1 MLSACSP
8 SPRLRPL
15 RSGSRSC
22 SAASCRPWSSY
33 IVLGSAEETYHRLV
47 GWRSR
52 WHLTNIQG
60 AGYSRRDR
68 QQSAHRTALCRCHV
82 VVWRGLIHFRCSA
95 EGLATCSANPYLAA
109 METLTSWSPVPEL
122 EVNSVERREPG
133 WLVAVDSRE
142 SASCPECGTQSSS
155 RHSSYLRTLQDLS
168 TQGTPVTIQARVTRW
183 RCRNEQCGRRI
194 FAERL
199 PTLAAPF
206 ARRTARFAGI
216 VRLFGHSTG
225 GRPSE
230 RLLARL
236 GMPVSDSTILRAVK
250 ERAAAQSS
258 RAAARV
264 IGIDEWAW
272 RKGMNYGTIFVDLE
286 RRRVADLLADRT
298 TATTADWFKLHPET
312 EIVSR
317 DRAGTAVLN
326 ATGSQRVGPL
336 VRRRTPDRVRFA
348 TGRGFGRLIASH
360 MTVFSGGAAVSSTR
374 CRRERLGLSDLRAE
388 RRLRRSAGSA

>member
-1 MLSACSP
+1 MIICGAIRSAIVGGGPLSSP
-8 SPRLRPL
+8 WPG
-15 RSGSRSC
+15 SGCR
-22 SAASCRPWSSY
+22 AAAWK
-33 IVLGSAEETYHRLV
+33 
-47 GWRSR
+47 
-52 WHLTNIQG
+52 
-60 AGYSRRDR
+60 
-68 QQSAHRTALCRCHV
+68 
-82 VVWRGLIHFRCSA
+82 GLIHFRCSA
-95 EGLATCSANPYLAA
+95 EGLATCSADPYLAA
-109 METLTSWSPVPEL
+109 IETLASWSPVSEL

-250 ERAAAQSS
+250 ARAAAQSS

-272 RKGMNYGTIFVDLE
+272 RKGITE
-286 RRRVADLLADRT
+286 RSSSIWSGAAWRICLPIARPLPRQTGSSYIL
-298 TATTADWFKLHPET
+298 ET

-317 DRAGTAVLN
+317 DRAGMYADAARQGAPQARQV
-326 ATGSQRVGPL
+326 A
-336 VRRRTPDRVRFA
+336 DRFHLLKNLREA
-348 TGRGFGRLIASH
+348 IERQLGGFG
-360 MTVFSGGAAVSSTR
+360 GGDPGGTP
-374 CRRERLGLSDLRAE
+374 
-388 RRLRRSAGSA
+388 

>member
-1 MLSACSP
+1 
-8 SPRLRPL
+8 
-15 RSGSRSC
+15 
-22 SAASCRPWSSY
+22 
-33 IVLGSAEETYHRLV
+33 
-47 GWRSR
+47 
-52 WHLTNIQG
+52 
-60 AGYSRRDR
+60 
-68 QQSAHRTALCRCHV
+68 
-82 VVWRGLIHFRCSA
+82 
-95 EGLATCSANPYLAA
+95 
-109 METLTSWSPVPEL
+109 METLASWSPVPEL

-133 WLVAVDSRE
+133 WLVGVDSRE
-142 SASCPECGTQSSS
+142 SACCPECGTQSSS

-168 TQGTPVTIQARVTRW
+168 TQGTPVAIQARVTRW

-286 RRRVADLLADRT
+286 RRRVAVLLADRT

-317 DRAGTAVLN
+317 DRAGMHADAARQGAPQARQVADRFHLLKN
-326 ATGSQRVGPL
+326 LREAIERQLGGFEAAIREAPLSGAEDDQGPL
-336 VRRRTPDRVRFA
+336 MP
-348 TGRGFGRLIASH
+348 
-360 MTVFSGGAAVSSTR
+360 
-374 CRRERLGLSDLRAE
+374 
-388 RRLRRSAGSA
+388 AG

>member
-1 MLSACSP
+1 M
-8 SPRLRPL
+8 
-15 RSGSRSC
+15 
-22 SAASCRPWSSY
+22 
-33 IVLGSAEETYHRLV
+33 
-47 GWRSR
+47 
-52 WHLTNIQG
+52 
-60 AGYSRRDR
+60 
-68 QQSAHRTALCRCHV
+68 
-82 VVWRGLIHFRCSA
+82 GLIHFRCSA

-109 METLTSWSPVPEL
+109 MERLASWSPVSEL

-272 RKGMNYGTIFVDLE
+272 RKGMNYGTIFV
-286 RRRVADLLADRT
+286 
-298 TATTADWFKLHPET
+298 
-312 EIVSR
+312 
-317 DRAGTAVLN
+317 
-326 ATGSQRVGPL
+326 
-336 VRRRTPDRVRFA
+336 VRRYAVFFQIFQRAVELAKSSCSEATWSLLTPSERSPRSA
-348 TGRGFGRLIASH
+348 ASC
-360 MTVFSGGAAVSSTR
+360 R
-374 CRRERLGLSDLRAE
+374 CWKH
-388 RRLRRSAGSA
+388 RRSKAKAPRLP

>member
-1 MLSACSP
+1 
-8 SPRLRPL
+8 
-15 RSGSRSC
+15 
-22 SAASCRPWSSY
+22 
-33 IVLGSAEETYHRLV
+33 
-47 GWRSR
+47 
-52 WHLTNIQG
+52 
-60 AGYSRRDR
+60 
-68 QQSAHRTALCRCHV
+68 
-82 VVWRGLIHFRCSA
+82 
-95 EGLATCSANPYLAA
+95 
-109 METLTSWSPVPEL
+109 METLASWSPVSEL

-183 RCRNEQCGRRI
+183 RCRNEQCDRRI

-272 RKGMNYGTIFVDLE
+272 RKGMNYGTIFVDLK
-286 RRRVADLLADRT
+286 RRCVADLLADRT

-317 DRAGTAVLN
+317 DRAGMYAD
-326 ATGSQRVGPL
+326 AARQEI
-336 VRRRTPDRVRFA
+336 
-348 TGRGFGRLIASH
+348 GRAS
-360 MTVFSGGAAVSSTR
+360 
-374 CRRERLGLSDLRAE
+374 CRERV
-388 RRLRRSAGSA
+388 

>member
-1 MLSACSP
+1 M
-8 SPRLRPL
+8 
-15 RSGSRSC
+15 
-22 SAASCRPWSSY
+22 
-33 IVLGSAEETYHRLV
+33 
-47 GWRSR
+47 
-52 WHLTNIQG
+52 
-60 AGYSRRDR
+60 
-68 QQSAHRTALCRCHV
+68 
-82 VVWRGLIHFRCSA
+82 GLIHFRCSA
-95 EGLATCSANPYLAA
+95 EGLATCSANPYLTA
-109 METLTSWSPVPEL
+109 METLASWSPVPEL

-183 RCRNEQCGRRI
+183 RCRNEQCDRRI

-298 TATTADWFKLHPET
+298 IATTADWFKLILKQRLSAA
-312 EIVSR
+312 IVPACMR
-317 DRAGTAVLN
+317 MPRGKA
-326 ATGSQRVGPL
+326 
-336 VRRRTPDRVRFA
+336 RRRLA
-348 TGRGFGRLIASH
+348 KSQIAS
-360 MTVFSGGAAVSSTR
+360 T
-374 CRRERLGLSDLRAE
+374 C
-388 RRLRRSAGSA
+388 